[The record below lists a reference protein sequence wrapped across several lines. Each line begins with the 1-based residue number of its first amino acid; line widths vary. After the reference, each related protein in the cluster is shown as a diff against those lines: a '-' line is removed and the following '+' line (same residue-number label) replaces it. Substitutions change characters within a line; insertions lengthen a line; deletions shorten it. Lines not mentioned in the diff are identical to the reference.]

1 MADKKTINIDSQ
13 FLNYSSK
20 KEKKQSK
27 ANKQQKKAE
36 IAKVKPQQLKEVLL
50 QKLKEYKKQKQR
62 EKKNEIVPL
71 QNHVSQSFIDT
82 IQKKKNKTQNNIHLD
97 DFQVSV
103 PVSTPTLTSPSA
115 FQMPKKEEVVSQDS
129 IPILHTPVAQPLY
142 SNLKHSSL
150 PTYRQWKQKTQRKPE
165 PEVNPSKK
173 SRLRLNV
180 SKKLKVGK
188 NMTQKKVGV
197 FLKSN
202 VMKQNID
209 ENMVEMK
216 KCKVKT
222 MKSYLK
228 HKNLIKY
235 GSCAPTELLREIYIN
250 SQCCGGVEN
259 KNGQNRIDN
268 FYENEIS

>member
-1 MADKKTINIDSQ
+1 M
-13 FLNYSSK
+13 
-20 KEKKQSK
+20 
-27 ANKQQKKAE
+27 
-36 IAKVKPQQLKEVLL
+36 
-50 QKLKEYKKQKQR
+50 
-62 EKKNEIVPL
+62 
-71 QNHVSQSFIDT
+71 
-82 IQKKKNKTQNNIHLD
+82 D

-115 FQMPKKEEVVSQDS
+115 FPKKEEVVSHDS

-142 SNLKHSSL
+142 SNLKNSSL
-150 PTYRQWKQKTQRKPE
+150 PTYRQWKQKTQRNPE

-259 KNGQNRIDN
+259 KNGKNRIDN
-268 FYENEIS
+268 FYENEIA